1 MAVIGFD
8 SAAGGAAAPRGARP
22 GSIDAQLEG
31 WVTGVPRISVE
42 LAECGGRAFASPTP
56 TNHNTG
62 KAMPAVTLIIACRF
76 VLMMF
81 LTGSL

>member
-1 MAVIGFD
+1 VVLPAGPVTVELALYPPVPFVERFDWRVAVLP
-8 SAAGGAAAPRGARP
+8 AGP
-22 GSIDAQLEG
+22 
-31 WVTGVPRISVE
+31 VRITVE